1 MKALICGSLAFDV
14 IMVFEDRFK
23 NHILP
28 DKVHML
34 SVSFV
39 VPKLRRE
46 FGGCAGN
53 IAYNLGMLGGTGNIL
68 ATVGEDFGPYF
79 EWMTRHNIS
88 RDYVHIV
95 PETYTAQCYI
105 TTDLDDN
112 QINAFH
118 PGAMD
123 QSWLLDIPTGAG
135 FTLGLISP
143 DNPEGIKKHASQ
155 FAEAGIPFIFDPGQ
169 AITRFKGEELLTL
182 IEQATYLAVNDYECQ
197 LVQHYTGLSTEQL
210 TERLD
215 ALIVTRG
222 SEGSYIVS
230 GNEQITIPAAE
241 PQQVVDPTG
250 CGDAYRAGLLYGLMQ
265 GFDWETTGRI
275 ASLAGTYKVEVAGTQ
290 NHSYDSAE
298 FRARFKDSFGYSFE

>member
-39 VPKLRRE
+39 VPTLRRE
-46 FGGCAGN
+46 YGGCAGN
-53 IAYNLGMLGGTGNIL
+53 VAYNLSMLGGRGYIL
-68 ATVGEDFGPYF
+68 ATVGEDFGSYF
-79 EWMTRHNIS
+79 DWLAQNHIS
-88 RDYVHIV
+88 RDYIRVL
-95 PETYTAQCYI
+95 PDTYTAQCYI

-123 QSWLLDIPTGAG
+123 LSWQLDVPSDDD
-135 FTLGLISP
+135 FTVGLVAPDSP
-143 DNPEGIKKHASQ
+143 DGIKKHAREL
-155 FAEAGIPFIFDPGQ
+155 AEAGIPFIFDPGQ

-182 IEQATYLAVNDYECQ
+182 IEQASYLAVNDYEFQ
-197 LVQHYTGLSTEQL
+197 LAQHYTGLSGKQL
-210 TERLD
+210 EDRLD
-215 ALIVTRG
+215 ALIVTCG
-222 SEGSYIVS
+222 AEGSYILS
-230 GNEQITIPAAE
+230 DGGRMIIPPAK
-241 PQQVVDPTG
+241 PKQVIDPTG

-265 GFDWETTGRI
+265 DFDWPTIGRV
-275 ASLAGTYKVEVAGTQ
+275 ASLAGTYKIEVHGTQ
-290 NHSYDSAE
+290 NHRFDAQE
-298 FRARFKDSFGYSFE
+298 FQQRFKDSFGYDLG